1 MANKPKPIKYDET
14 HSINVSVTNKDEIKN
29 LSDVNIT
36 QFKMVGK
43 TFQTH
48 FDDTIVTC
56 FGPKA
61 DGSCILRIQ
70 GKPKG
75 STHRVTGH
83 VEINLKSHHDL
94 NKILQSNLFYDG
106 VASLKLAHFV
116 GYVGESHVI
125 NEIKKGTLFD
135 KLFLK
140 TRSGKAPLVNKE
152 LILKKGNNDNKKVP
166 HPLYGKSFDP
176 EKMIALQNKKGQGI
190 DLICKVEP
198 TPPPP
203 DWVTFEIKTVMK
215 DKYGANSTPTGGKAS
230 EIQKD
235 YIKNIEMHSFIARE
249 LFNEGRND
257 YRLMES
263 QLDIL
268 TDIEK
273 NLNKTNMAGYKLTVA
288 INNKFDVVGNNKYK
302 DFYILEEL
310 IK

>member
-1 MANKPKPIKYDET
+1 
-14 HSINVSVTNKDEIKN
+14 
-29 LSDVNIT
+29 
-36 QFKMVGK
+36 
-43 TFQTH
+43 
-48 FDDTIVTC
+48 
-56 FGPKA
+56 
-61 DGSCILRIQ
+61 
-70 GKPKG
+70 
-75 STHRVTGH
+75 
-83 VEINLKSHHDL
+83 
-94 NKILQSNLFYDG
+94 
-106 VASLKLAHFV
+106 
-116 GYVGESHVI
+116 
-125 NEIKKGTLFD
+125 
-135 KLFLK
+135 
-140 TRSGKAPLVNKE
+140 
-152 LILKKGNNDNKKVP
+152 
-166 HPLYGKSFDP
+166 
-176 EKMIALQNKKGQGI
+176 MIALQNKKGQGI

>member
-1 MANKPKPIKYDET
+1 
-14 HSINVSVTNKDEIKN
+14 
-29 LSDVNIT
+29 
-36 QFKMVGK
+36 MVGK

-83 VEINLKSHHDL
+83 IEINLKSHHDL

-106 VASLKLAHFV
+106 VTSLKLAHFV

-140 TRSGKAPLVNKE
+140 TRSGKAPLANKE
-152 LILKKGNNDNKKVP
+152 SRIKNGNTDILN
-166 HPLYGKSFDP
+166 PLYGKSFDP

-190 DLICKVEP
+190 DLICKIEP

-215 DKYGANSTPTGGKAS
+215 DKFGANTTPTGGKAS
-230 EIQKD
+230 EIQKS
-235 YIKNIEMHSFIARE
+235 YFENINKHSLLAKESFYQGS
-249 LFNEGRND
+249 NEYSLGKKERKILLNI
-257 YRLMES
+257 LES
-263 QLDIL
+263 CE
-268 TDIEK
+268 EK
-273 NLNKTNMAGYKLTVA
+273 NLVGFKLTVG
-288 INNKFDVVGNNKYK
+288 IDNKFNISNNNKYNQ
-302 DFYILEEL
+302 FYIIENL
-310 IK
+310 KND